1 MGAIITWT
9 GTLSFLMFYGLKK
22 VKMLRVE
29 AAAEFK
35 GMDMLKHGESAYPA
49 DAWVEQQYMKEDALA
64 GGDDDDD
71 GATGNGTSN
80 GAKREGGGKSKD
92 GLPPNMRFSRAASYN
107 NPHEMF
113 PAASKMF
120 AGMNAAAGGVT
131 KSGKTSR
138 ASSMSVVNEAE
149 DAAKTQPNGTLCH
162 QSTCVHSRRIDPL
175 KSGTPAE
182 KEKLTVIQ
190 ELNVAGG
197 IANIAVAMV
206 TATDIVE
213 KDENTL
219 I

>member
-1 MGAIITWT
+1 MG
-9 GTLSFLMFYGLKK
+9 KK

-80 GAKREGGGKSKD
+80 GVTELGVHSVHLHPQGAKKKGGGKSKD

-149 DAAKTQPNGTLCH
+149 D
-162 QSTCVHSRRIDPL
+162 
-175 KSGTPAE
+175 GTPAE